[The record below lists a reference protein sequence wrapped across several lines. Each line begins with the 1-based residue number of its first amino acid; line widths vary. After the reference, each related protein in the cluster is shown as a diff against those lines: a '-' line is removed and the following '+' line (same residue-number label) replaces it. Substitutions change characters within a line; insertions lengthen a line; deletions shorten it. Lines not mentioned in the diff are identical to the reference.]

1 MNELYRVF
9 FMLRWSGGGR
19 TVRRHGSAF
28 PTRRRYPVYFSYL
41 GVSDVKELKKRLDDD
56 IYPVAGD
63 SKL

>member
-1 MNELYRVF
+1 
-9 FMLRWSGGGR
+9 MLRWSGGGR